1 MIRTHKSVKIT
12 AVIVLAAFLSV
23 ILAVIL
29 IVPDNRESADEKINL
44 QPLSDES
51 YTSDIR
57 YDFLPADVMP
67 VMGYV
72 AMPCEN
78 AVSGTVNPTYLTKTH
93 FENYKNAGFN
103 VLTGLYERIPFNTPE
118 VMRAIDMA
126 EETGL
131 VYFVSDT
138 AYLSGEADIEQYAEL
153 LRSSSYINSAAF
165 GGLVLDDEPP
175 ATAYEGMYKV
185 NRALESVAPGKISHV
200 TLFPFGAP
208 DAWLGV
214 DDVEGDSWTKY
225 TAYATRYVEITHP
238 FMLSYD
244 YYNFFT
250 PDETLESIGMSDK
263 VVNLIKCMSLYRSLA
278 LQHNIPL
285 WLCIN
290 SFNHSSGTQMT
301 QKMIDWSVN
310 LSLAYGAKGIQYYT
324 YWSGVEGYEG
334 QLENPNYSGM
344 VTIGG
349 NPHNTYYKVQKANR
363 QIAAVDEL
371 LMKCRSKGIIQYG
384 EQLLSIPNS
393 DKLYGFKELR
403 LISGGNC
410 IVGCFEKDN
419 GNSVFYILNN
429 SINAGEQTFNVSLN
443 KISNVRMVN
452 RNMDTSLEDVGS
464 VGVNLAGGE
473 AVAIEVIG

>member
-1 MIRTHKSVKIT
+1 MIRTYKPVKII
-12 AVIVLAAFLSV
+12 AVIVLAVLLSV
-23 ILAVIL
+23 MLAVVL
-29 IVPDNRESADEKINL
+29 LVFNNQESADEKISL
-44 QPLSDES
+44 QQLTDEG

-78 AVSGTVNPTYLTKTH
+78 AVSGLVNPTYFTKTH

-138 AYLSGEADIEQYAEL
+138 AYLSGEASIEEYAEFM
-153 LRSSSYINSAAF
+153 RSCSYINSSAF

-200 TLFPFGAP
+200 TLYPYGAP
-208 DAWLGV
+208 DDWLGV
-214 DDVEGDSWTKY
+214 DDVDGDSWTKY
-225 TAYATRYVEITHP
+225 TAYATRYVEIARP

-263 VVNLIKCMSLYRSLA
+263 VVNLIRSMSLYRSLA
-278 LQHNIPL
+278 QQHNIPL

-290 SFNHSSGTQMT
+290 TYNHASGTQMT

-310 LSLAYGAKGIQYYT
+310 MSLAYGAKGIQYYT
-324 YWSGVEGYEG
+324 YWAGVEGYED

-371 LMKCRSKGIIQYG
+371 LMKCRSKGIIQFG
-384 EQLLSIPNS
+384 QQLLSIPNS

-403 LISGGNC
+403 LVSGGNS

-429 SINAGEQTFNVSLN
+429 SINAGEQTFNISLN
-443 KISNVRMVN
+443 KIADIRMVN
-452 RNMDTSLEDVGS
+452 RDMDISLEGVSS